1 MKYTTPSPTM
11 ALLVAATLALAG
23 CGSKDEQQT
32 PPPARIA
39 VPVHVQQAGAG
50 AGGPGGASG
59 TAAQGL
65 RYSGTVAEGT
75 GVTVSFQVSGTITQL
90 PIDAGQRVHKGQLLA
105 VVDDA
110 VYRDQYQAQLAQEK
124 LAEDTYRRINQ
135 VYQEG
140 SIAETR
146 MVQARQ
152 QYEQAKA
159 AARATY
165 QNVAHTRLYAPIDG
179 YIGTKQVDLG
189 AVAGPGTAVASIVQL
204 SQVKVNVGVPEA
216 EINRLHKGD
225 RATVQVS
232 AVGNAPLAGR
242 IDEVN
247 PVADAQSH
255 TFTVGVLVP
264 NPGTRLKPSMTAQVT
279 FDQAAA
285 AGATAG
291 GGSGAA
297 ALVLPIRAVQVDE
310 HNRHF
315 VYLVQG
321 NAVRWHEVQTGDL
334 VGNGL
339 AVTGGLRPQ
348 DQVVV
353 DGYQKL
359 YDQAPVQVIR

>member
-1 MKYTTPSPTM
+1 MTLRSASFQPVAVLLSLAFTTS
-11 ALLVAATLALAG
+11 

-32 PPPARIA
+32 PPPARVA
-39 VPVHVQQAGAG
+39 VPVRVQQAGAG
-50 AGGPGGASG
+50 ADSAGPTPGA
-59 TAAQGL
+59 AAQGL

-75 GVTVSFQVSGTITQL
+75 GVTLSFQVSGTITQL

-105 VVDDA
+105 AVDDA

-124 LAEDTYRRINQ
+124 LAADTYRRINQ

-146 MVQARQ
+146 LVQARQ

-165 QNVAHTRLYAPIDG
+165 QNVAHTRLYAPMDG
-179 YIGTKQVDLG
+179 YIGTKQVDQG
-189 AVAGPGTAVASIVQL
+189 AVAGPGTAVATIVQL

-225 RATVQVS
+225 RATVQVA
-232 AVGNAPLAGR
+232 AVGDALLAGR
-242 IDEVN
+242 IDEIN

-279 FDQAAA
+279 FDQAA
-285 AGATAG
+285 TR
-291 GGSGAA
+291 SGANGTAAPA
-297 ALVLPIRAVQVDE
+297 ALVLPVRAVQVDE
-310 HNRHF
+310 RNHHF

-321 NAVRWHEVQTGDL
+321 NTVRWHEVQTGDL

>member
-1 MKYTTPSPTM
+1 MKFTTPLFAPVT
-11 ALLVAATLALAG
+11 LLALAG

-32 PPPARIA
+32 LPPARVA
-39 VPVHVQQAGAG
+39 VPVHVQQAGAVPG
-50 AGGPGGASG
+50 SSGGAAG
-59 TAAQGL
+59 TSAAQGL
-65 RYSGTVAEGT
+65 RYSGTVAAGT

-90 PIDAGQRVHKGQLLA
+90 PIEEGQRVHKGQLIA
-105 VVDDA
+105 AMDDA
-110 VYRDQYQAQLAQEK
+110 VYNAQYQAQLAQEQ
-124 LAEDTYRRINQ
+124 LAADTYRRINQ

-165 QNVAHTRLYAPIDG
+165 QNVAHTHIYAPIDG
-179 YIGTKQVDLG
+179 YIGAKQVDLG
-189 AVAGPGTAVASIVQL
+189 AVAGPGTPVASIVQL
-204 SQVKVNVGVPEA
+204 SEVKVNVGVPEA
-216 EINRLHKGD
+216 EINRLHQGD
-225 RATVQVS
+225 RATVRVA
-232 AVGNAPLAGR
+232 AVGDAPLAGR

-285 AGATAG
+285 GATASG
-291 GGSGAA
+291 GAGGNAA
-297 ALVLPIRAVQVDE
+297 PLVLPVRAVQVDE

-359 YDQAPVQVIR
+359 YDQAPIRVIR